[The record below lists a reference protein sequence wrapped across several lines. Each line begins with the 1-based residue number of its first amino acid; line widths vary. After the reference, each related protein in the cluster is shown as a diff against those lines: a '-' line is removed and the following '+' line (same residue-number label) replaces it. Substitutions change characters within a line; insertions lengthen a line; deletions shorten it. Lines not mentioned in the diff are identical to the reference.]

1 MKIFDEL
8 EPYQKRVVVEMEELL
23 DKIEAL
29 EAFIQSEKFINVES
43 TAQFLLKQQ
52 VLTMT
57 AYLHVLT
64 ARVAMFAS
72 NV

>member
-1 MKIFDEL
+1 
-8 EPYQKRVVVEMEELL
+8 MEELL

-29 EAFIQSEKFINVES
+29 EAFIHSEKFINVES
-43 TAQFLLKQQ
+43 TAQFLLQQQ